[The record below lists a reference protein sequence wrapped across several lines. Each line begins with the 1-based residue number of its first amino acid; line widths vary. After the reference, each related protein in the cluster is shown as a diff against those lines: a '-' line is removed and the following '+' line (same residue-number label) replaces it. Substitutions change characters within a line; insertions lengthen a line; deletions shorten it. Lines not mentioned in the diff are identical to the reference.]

1 MTNRYHPQSID
12 GFCERRGICR
22 STFYNHRDLMPRT
35 IKIGHR
41 VLILEEHEREWA
53 ESGGL
58 DRFLSRNDASASDSE
73 AA

>member
-1 MTNRYHPQSID
+1 MKNGHHPQSID
-12 GFCERRGICR
+12 GFCDRRGICR

-35 IKIGHR
+35 IKIGQR
-41 VLILEEHEREWA
+41 VLILEEHEREWV

-58 DRFLSRNDASASDSE
+58 DRFLTRNAATASE